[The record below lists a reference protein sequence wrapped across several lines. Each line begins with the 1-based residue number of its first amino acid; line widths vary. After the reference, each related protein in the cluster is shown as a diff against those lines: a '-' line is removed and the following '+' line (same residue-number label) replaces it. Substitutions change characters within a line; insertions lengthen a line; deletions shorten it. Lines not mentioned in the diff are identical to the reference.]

1 MKNSEVLALRSRI
14 ELVGDDEMTRA
25 LPSRQGIVE
34 LKLKNGRELRH
45 HTKAVRGTAQNP
57 MPRAEVDEK
66 AYHLLAPVLGKA
78 RARALCDAVW
88 ALDRLSN
95 MRKLRPLFRA

>member
-1 MKNSEVLALRSRI
+1 
-14 ELVGDDEMTRA
+14 
-25 LPSRQGIVE
+25 
-34 LKLKNGRELRH
+34 
-45 HTKAVRGTAQNP
+45 

-88 ALDRLSN
+88 TLDHLSN
-95 MRKLRPLFRA
+95 MRKLRPLLRG